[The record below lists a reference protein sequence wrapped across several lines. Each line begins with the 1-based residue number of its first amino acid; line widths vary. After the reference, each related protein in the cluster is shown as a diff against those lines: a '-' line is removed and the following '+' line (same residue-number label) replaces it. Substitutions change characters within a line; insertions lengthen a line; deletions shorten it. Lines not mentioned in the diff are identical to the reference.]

1 MKSVHS
7 LAEHSS
13 PRPRLALVAALLAI
27 GLLATALPAQAITF
41 QLTSDHVTGGA
52 GTPPFGTVTVT
63 QIGTTVD
70 LAVAL
75 ATGYSFV
82 KTGSADFQAFKFNAT
97 GVVVGDITVDQNAPK
112 PLAAETGAFNG
123 DGTGTFTFGIDCPT
137 CGNGASD
144 AFNSDIIFHV
154 ANATIADLTAPN
166 ALGNIF
172 VADILAPN
180 GNTGPVDVTATVT
193 TVPDSGSTFLLL
205 GLGLFGI
212 GLGAWRPRKVA

>member
-13 PRPRLALVAALLAI
+13 PRPRLALVAVLLAI

-63 QIGTTVD
+63 QNGANVD
-70 LAVAL
+70 ITVAL

-82 KTGSADFQAFKFNAT
+82 KTGSADFQNFKLNAT
-97 GVVVGDITVDQNAPK
+97 GVILGDITIDAHVPS
-112 PLAAETGAFNG
+112 LVAATGAFNG
-123 DGTGTFTFGIDCPT
+123 DGTGIFAFGINAPT
-137 CGNGASD
+137 AANGGAG
-144 AFNSDIIFHV
+144 AFTSDIVFHV

-205 GLGLFGI
+205 GVGLFGI
-212 GLGAWRPRKVA
+212 GLGASRPRKVA